1 MTQVLSLAPPG
12 KVVLLPGR
20 GEIFVRD
27 SGATDAPLGPLL
39 LLHGWMFDADLNWIT
54 TYAPLQDAGYRV
66 IAVDHR
72 GHGRGIRSSAP
83 FRLDD
88 CAEDAAELLRQLDT
102 GPALVAG
109 YSMGGAIAQ
118 LLAYRAPEL
127 VTGVVLS
134 ATTDQWQETRRMRL
148 AWRTM
153 SLLQFGLTHYNRRF
167 WLGVLRR
174 NRLSAGDE
182 IVQWIVGELERSDPR
197 AIAEAG
203 REMGRFDARPWI
215 ADIEAPIDVICP
227 TRDHLVPPSFQR
239 RLADHIP
246 GARLFEVEGDHVV
259 VSQNPALY
267 VGTLLEALADVTQRA
282 RAGQGTAAMA
292 RKLEREVAEK
302 AG

>member
-1 MTQVLSLAPPG
+1 M
-12 KVVLLPGR
+12 LPGR

-27 SGATDAPLGPLL
+27 SGALDAPLGPVL
-39 LLHGWMFDADLNWIT
+39 LLHGWMFPADLNWIT
-54 TYAPLQDAGYRV
+54 TYVPLQDAGYRV

-72 GHGRGIRSSAP
+72 GHGRGIRASAP

-88 CAEDAAELLRQLDT
+88 CADDAADLLRQLDV
-102 GPALVAG
+102 GPALVVG

-118 LLAYRAPEL
+118 LLSFRSPEL
-127 VTGVVLS
+127 VKGVVLS
-134 ATTDQWQETRRMRL
+134 ATADQWQETRRMRL

-167 WLGVLRR
+167 WTWVLRR
-174 NRLSAGDE
+174 NGLSAGEE
-182 IVQWIVGELERSDPR
+182 IVDWIIGELERSDPR

-203 REMGRFDARPWI
+203 REMGRFDSRPWI
-215 ADIEAPIDVICP
+215 ADIEAPIDVVCT
-227 TRDHLVPPSFQR
+227 TRDSLVPPSFQR
-239 RLADHIP
+239 QLADHIP

-267 VGTLLEALADVTQRA
+267 LGALLEALADVTLRD
-282 RAGQGTAAMA
+282 RTRQGTAATA
-292 RKLEREVAEK
+292 RKLAREVSEK

>member
-12 KVVLLPGR
+12 RVVLLPGR

-27 SGATDAPLGPLL
+27 SGALDAPLGPVL
-39 LLHGWMFDADLNWIT
+39 LLHGWMFPADLNWIT
-54 TYAPLQDAGYRV
+54 TYVPLQDAGYRV

-72 GHGRGIRSSAP
+72 GHGRGIRASAP
-83 FRLDD
+83 FRLED
-88 CAEDAAELLRQLDT
+88 CADDSADLLRQLDV
-102 GPALVAG
+102 GPALVVG

-118 LLAYRAPEL
+118 LLAYRSPEL
-127 VTGVVLS
+127 VQGVVLS
-134 ATTDQWQETRRMRL
+134 ATADQWQETRRMRL

-167 WLGVLRR
+167 WTRVLRR
-174 NRLSAGDE
+174 NGLTAGEE
-182 IVQWIVGELERSDPR
+182 IVDWIIGELERSDPR

-203 REMGRFDARPWI
+203 REMGRFDSRPWI
-215 ADIEAPIDVICP
+215 ADIEAPIDVVCT
-227 TRDHLVPPSFQR
+227 TRDSLVPPSFQR
-239 RLADHIP
+239 QLAAHIP

-267 VGTLLEALADVTQRA
+267 IGALLEALADVTLRDRA
-282 RAGQGTAAMA
+282 RQGTAATA
-292 RKLEREVAEK
+292 RKLAREVSEK

>member
-1 MTQVLSLAPPG
+1 MTQVLSVAPPG
-12 KVVLLPGR
+12 RVVLLPGR

-27 SGATDAPLGPLL
+27 SGALDAPLGPLL
-39 LLHGWMFDADLNWIT
+39 LLHGWMFPADLNWIT

-72 GHGRGIRSSAP
+72 GHGRGIRASGP

-88 CAEDAAELLRQLDT
+88 CADDAADLLRQLDV
-102 GPALVAG
+102 GPALVVG

-118 LLAYRAPEL
+118 LLAHRSPGL
-127 VTGVVLS
+127 VKGVVLS
-134 ATTDQWQETRRMRL
+134 ATAAQWQETRRMRL

-167 WLGVLRR
+167 WTRVLRR
-174 NRLSAGDE
+174 NGLSAGEE
-182 IVQWIVGELERSDPR
+182 IVDWVIGELERSDPR

-203 REMGRFDARPWI
+203 REMGRFDSRPWI
-215 ADIEAPIDVICP
+215 ADIEAPIDVVCT
-227 TRDHLVPPSFQR
+227 TRDSLVPPSFQR
-239 RLADHIP
+239 QLAEHIP

-267 VGTLLEALADVTQRA
+267 LRALLEALSEVALRDRA
-282 RAGQGTAAMA
+282 RQGTAATA
-292 RKLEREVAEK
+292 RKLAWEVSEK
-302 AG
+302 TG